1 MVIIMRKYLFL
12 LALFFIYVILIL
24 KKQDTTLVNYSSDNI
39 NSVKTV
45 TLKFENGVNYKDLIN
60 YFNINNNYYFVEN
73 IQVDNNMYEVKCNK
87 IERCI
92 KSIYEQENEEFNNK
106 YIASGFL
113 ISSVTYLTYDS
124 ELK

>member
-1 MVIIMRKYLFL
+1 MRKYLFL
-12 LALFFIYVILIL
+12 LALFFIYIILIL
-24 KKQDTTLVNYSSDNI
+24 KKQDTALVNYSSDNI
-39 NSVKTV
+39 NSVKMV

-60 YFNINNNYYFVEN
+60 YFNLNKNYYFVEN
-73 IQVDNNMYEVKCNK
+73 IQVDNNMYEVSCNK